1 MDMKTTTHR
10 FHSGRRLSGFRVV
23 LAAIAVFVCISPV
36 ALEAQSILYK
46 SRLGEKVIV
55 ESGGA
60 SQVAEKVRSAA
71 PGTLMEVLVKVGD
84 TVKKGQ
90 VLAHTELAATK
101 YQLDMARVALENNAT
116 INAMQGQADAWT
128 VTREETEEALR
139 KRQVEKSRVEWA
151 AGMEKF
157 FRGSYEAQLE
167 QKKVQRIQYEYWKEQ
182 YEAHFFRASVDGV
195 VSEVLLDVGMPVGLA
210 THVFTVGNEE
220 SYMIPVS
227 VPAELASEVAPDGT
241 LPVRASNGKH
251 VGRGLVDSIMDD
263 PKSPGKKIIKLL
275 LNEREF
281 PTETRDNFS
290 GMKFDVLLPQNE
302 LAQQDNPLPAGEAT
316 PAAPAAPATKTAKQ

>member
-1 MDMKTTTHR
+1 MKTTNHR
-10 FHSGRRLSGFRVV
+10 CSSGRRLSGFQSVFTT
-23 LAAIAVFVCISPV
+23 IAVFVCISPV
-36 ALEAQSILYK
+36 ALEAQSLYN
-46 SRLGEKVIV
+46 SRLAEKVIV

-71 PGTLMEVLVKVGD
+71 PGTIMEVLVKVGD
-84 TVKKGQ
+84 PVKKGQ
-90 VLAHTELAATK
+90 VLAHTELSATK
-101 YQLDMARVALENNAT
+101 YQLDMARLALENNAT

-139 KRQVEKSRVEWA
+139 KRKVAESRVEWA
-151 AGMEKF
+151 NGMEKF

-167 QKKVQRIQYEYWKEQ
+167 QKKIQRIQYEYWQEQ
-182 YEAHFFRASVDGV
+182 YEAHFFRAPVDGV
-195 VSEVLLDVGMPVGLA
+195 VTELLLDVGKPVGLA

-227 VPAELASEVAPDGT
+227 VPAELASAVAPDGT

-251 VGRGLVDSIMDD
+251 VGRGLVDSITDD

-281 PTETRDNFS
+281 PAETGDNFS
-290 GMKFDVLLPQNE
+290 GMKFDVLLPQGE
-302 LAQQDNPLPAGEAT
+302 MAKQDNPLPAVEAT
-316 PAAPAAPATKTAKQ
+316 PAVPAAPATTTAKQ